1 MKAKT
6 YKNIVGHNIRQIRQK
21 SGLTQ
26 EELANMS
33 GLSQGYVN
41 QLESGK
47 RKFTQKTLCAIAE
60 ALDLPLNSFFKEEGE
75 ENSVRERPE
84 TYARKHTDRDIL
96 KVLKGLPFHIA
107 DHYMTLMSIEKEIYN
122 NKKTGRTTD

>member
-6 YKNIVGHNIRQIRQK
+6 YKNIVGQNIRQMRQK

-26 EELANMS
+26 EELANIS
-33 GLSQGYVN
+33 GLSQGYIN

-75 ENSVRERPE
+75 ESRVRERPE
-84 TYARKHTDRDIL
+84 AYARKFTDRDIL
-96 KVLKGLPFHIA
+96 KVLKGLPPHIA
-107 DHYMTLMSIEKEIYN
+107 DHYMALMSMEKEIYK
-122 NKKTGRTTD
+122 NKKPGRSSD